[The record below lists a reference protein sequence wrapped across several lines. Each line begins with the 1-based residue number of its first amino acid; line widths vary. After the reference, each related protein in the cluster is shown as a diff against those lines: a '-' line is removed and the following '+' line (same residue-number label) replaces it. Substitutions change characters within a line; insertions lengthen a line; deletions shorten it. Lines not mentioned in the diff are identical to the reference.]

1 MPSHFSSLAIQ
12 LLQFYNLT
20 YTMNP
25 LTPTFPLSHQ
35 LSPLSWLSTLFSI
48 DSTTYH
54 TQLCPPLPLL
64 HECGET
70 PALDKPKYLSFLS
83 QVLTHLKVTED
94 GHTFLKCVL
103 NTAQTFQHG
112 SSVNLVS
119 HSPSMKIASSY
130 FNLQTFH
137 PYCHLFSGIHFPL
150 PLRLNSSVPMPA
162 AFPIVELPES
172 SLLLA
177 FMTHH
182 SLGFLC
188 ASQAVTLSFLTTPAP

>member
-70 PALDKPKYLSFLS
+70 PALDKPKYL
-83 QVLTHLKVTED
+83 
-94 GHTFLKCVL
+94 
-103 NTAQTFQHG
+103 
-112 SSVNLVS
+112 
-119 HSPSMKIASSY
+119 KIASSY

-172 SLLLA
+172 SLLWA